1 MRNVLKMVR
10 MEGSASNK
18 YKNCSLGMK
27 QRIGIA
33 MALLGHPELLVLDEP
48 INGLDADG
56 MRIMREILVDLT
68 QNHGCTVLISSHIL
82 GELEKIATR
91 YGIIRGGRMI
101 KEMTAEELDAGCRT
115 YVALKAGNMER
126 TRNLLDRRYSCTEED
141 ENGCL
146 RVYDAEDPE
155 EIVVYLYKNGIL
167 VSEIQKMCIRDRLSA
182 EDLKNKIAVLTGV
195 RAAEHLVF
203 GQITTGAAN
212 DIEQAT
218 KLARAMVTRYG
229 MAEEFGMVAMERVEN
244 VYLGGENSMQ
254 CSEAI
259 AEEIDRKVI
268 ALVKEQ
274 QERADN
280 LLRENKTRLHL
291 SLIHISRVF
300 EKYDDLNASVQ
311 ENVPA
316 IRVVKSFVREDYDK
330 QKFGKAADTLSW
342 SR

>member
-1 MRNVLKMVR
+1 MNAIKIRNLSKSFRGMYAVDNLNMTVPAGAIYGFIWENGSGKSTTEKLICGLINPDSGKISLFGKDYTDTAVRAKIGVLIESPGCFPNYSVWNNMMLQAANLRVRNPEREVRNVLKMVR

-82 GELEKIATR
+82 GELEKIATH

-167 VSEIQKMCIRDRLSA
+167 VSEIKTEKIGL
-182 EDLKNKIAVLTGV
+182 EEYYIDL
-195 RAAEHLVF
+195 
-203 GQITTGAAN
+203 
-212 DIEQAT
+212 
-218 KLARAMVTRYG
+218 M
-229 MAEEFGMVAMERVEN
+229 
-244 VYLGGENSMQ
+244 GE
-254 CSEAI
+254 
-259 AEEIDRKVI
+259 
-268 ALVKEQ
+268 KEG
-274 QERADN
+274 R
-280 LLRENKTRLHL
+280 
-291 SLIHISRVF
+291 
-300 EKYDDLNASVQ
+300 
-311 ENVPA
+311 
-316 IRVVKSFVREDYDK
+316 
-330 QKFGKAADTLSW
+330 
-342 SR
+342 